1 MRPPKTSWITSEI
14 LPAGYAHPALVGCA
28 DSPRLSAKAREII
41 GQRRNPC
48 FFSLASNWEM
58 SIKSSTGKL
67 RLTVPVREFVVTH
80 LAANGFKQLDL
91 NLNHVTRVES
101 LAWHHRDPFDRLLV
115 AQAMEE
121 NLSIIS
127 ADQSMTLYAIECI
140 W

>member
-1 MRPPKTSWITSEI
+1 MKSYLLDTHTLLWW
-14 LPAGYAHPALVGCA
+14 VA

-48 FFSLASNWEM
+48 FFSLASSWEM
-58 SIKSSTGKL
+58 SIKASLGKL
-67 RLTVPVREFVVTH
+67 KLTIPVQEFVVTH
-80 LAANGFKQLDL
+80 LAVNGFKQLDL

-127 ADQSMTLYAIECI
+127 ADQSMAHYDIDCV